1 MGTNKSYAV
10 FGLGRYG
17 RSVAE
22 ELVRNGAE
30 VLAGDVDEE
39 LVNEA
44 AQVIPV
50 CKCADITDPEVI
62 EKLDIADMDVVV
74 IAMANSLESAVMAIT
89 LCKEAGVKEVIVK
102 CVEGMHEKIFKRL
115 GADRVVFPEREAGT
129 RLAKN
134 ILSSGFIDAIELSK
148 NVSMVEIQMKPEWVG
163 KNLVQ
168 LNLRKKYSINVVAI
182 LKDGEVI
189 TSINPE
195 TPLEKDEQLIV
206 IADTDKVGKL
216 M

>member
-30 VLAGDVDEE
+30 VLAVDVDEE

-148 NVSMVEIQMKPEWVG
+148 NVSMVEIHMKPEWVG

>member
-30 VLAGDVDEE
+30 VLAVDVDEE

-206 IADTDKVGKL
+206 IANTDKVGKL

>member
-30 VLAGDVDEE
+30 VLAVDVDEE

-134 ILSSGFIDAIELSK
+134 ILSSGFIDVIELSK